1 MEKWYV
7 MRTVPGKEREAGAL
21 MERTIDKSL
30 WSHWRVLKKQKLF
43 RAKGKLFLSM
53 ETMFPGYIFVKSSLP
68 KELEEEL
75 NKSREYPKLIGNE
88 AIETVPVEEQDL
100 KFLQAVCGNELEKPM
115 SLSRVEADEEG
126 KLIHVDGIL
135 KKYEGQII
143 RQRLR
148 KRYVLAE
155 VELFQRKE
163 NVLFGVYLP
172 GDEIWQERRVIEA
185 VITEE

>member
-7 MRTVPGKEREAGAL
+7 MRTVPGKEQEAGAL
-21 MERTIDKSL
+21 IERTIDKRPVESVE
-30 WSHWRVLKKQKLF
+30 SFEKTEAVPSQREAVLKYGNDVPRL
-43 RAKGKLFLSM
+43 
-53 ETMFPGYIFVKSSLP
+53 YFVKSSLP

-88 AIETVPVEEQDL
+88 PIETVPVEEQDL
-100 KFLQAVCGNELEKPM
+100 RFLQAVCGNELEKPM
-115 SLSRVEADEEG
+115 SLSKVEADEEG
-126 KLIHVDGIL
+126 KLIHVEGIL

-163 NVLFGVYLP
+163 NVLFGIYLP
-172 GDEIWQERRVIEA
+172 GDEIWQER
-185 VITEE
+185 